1 MIWNRSCTGERSQF
15 RIQEVKQSMKSLRLL
30 SLFAITLVLTPAV
43 LAADFGIRGGRYDDI
58 GEEFVG
64 AEMLFDIG
72 AININPNIE
81 YSLADDITAG
91 SANLDVTFDIGNF
104 ARVTPYLGAGVG
116 LWYVD
121 NDLGDNTTDVLGNL
135 IGGVQFDLDFL
146 KPYAQVKYFRLL
158 EDEND
163 GGDDLAFTIGLRF

>member
-1 MIWNRSCTGERSQF
+1 
-15 RIQEVKQSMKSLRLL
+15 MKPLRFL
-30 SLFAITLVLTPAV
+30 SLLAIALVLTPAV
-43 LAADFGIRGGRYDDI
+43 LAADFGIRGGRYDDM

-64 AEMLFDIG
+64 AEMVFDIG
-72 AININPNIE
+72 AININPNLE
-81 YSLADDITAG
+81 YSLADNITAG

-104 ARVTPYLGAGVG
+104 ARVTPYLGVGVG

-121 NDLGDNTTDVLGNL
+121 SDFGGNTTDLLGNL
-135 IGGVQFDLDFL
+135 IGGVQLNLDFL

-163 GGDDLAFTIGLRF
+163 GGDDIAFTIGLRF